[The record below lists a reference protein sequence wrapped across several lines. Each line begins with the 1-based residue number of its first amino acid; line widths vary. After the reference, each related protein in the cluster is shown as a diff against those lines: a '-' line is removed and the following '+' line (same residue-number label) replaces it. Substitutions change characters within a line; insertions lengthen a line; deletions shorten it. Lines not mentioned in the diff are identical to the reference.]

1 MDSAA
6 WHLRSL
12 GTQGP
17 LVSTQNV
24 ECAKWAWLAQTLPP
38 GPCPQPEQSL
48 PVFVKHLA
56 LQTSAPQIPH
66 LLLVTLCDAPCSTCP
81 PETLSHLQ
89 HPPPRKPT
97 SRRARPSV
105 PWATPALGTHWQCWG
120 ASLPQHGQWQ
130 GWDPAWHS
138 CLSAQPS
145 SEGQG
150 ELREMKDA
158 SNAHPSAECSTDP
171 GMKRNGF

>member
-24 ECAKWAWLAQTLPP
+24 EHGKWAWLAQTLPQR
-38 GPCPQPEQSL
+38 PCPWPEQSL
-48 PVFVKHLA
+48 PVFLKHLA
-56 LQTSAPQIPH
+56 LQPSAPQILC

-105 PWATPALGTHWQCWG
+105 PLAIPALGTHWLCRG
-120 ASLPQHGQWQ
+120 LCSHSMDSHKGRTLHSIPASLPS
-130 GWDPAWHS
+130 PALKNKES
-138 CLSAQPS
+138 
-145 SEGQG
+145 G
-150 ELREMKDA
+150 EK
-158 SNAHPSAECSTDP
+158 
-171 GMKRNGF
+171 